1 MHVLHHVTDSPT
13 IISIIPTYPVTSS
26 DTPSALNVPLGYKG
40 TVVTCSALG
49 WPTPTIS
56 WVSDVGNLAGT
67 RIVSD
72 PLQNGSAFVSV
83 SLSWRDKFRESDVGN
98 YTCMVEAS
106 DSSVISSQ
114 KVSLFS
120 IMKIIHTTELPTSQA
135 PHACPMINSS
145 KVEFQMQVVLNVDCQ
160 MWTEE
165 QKADI
170 VSNFTRELMNI
181 VSTACQNCMD
191 TTEDIQVIDGPT
203 CSKQVERAAIFRGT
217 ISTES
222 LSRTRDIFC
231 ALNQWQQSG
240 SSIGKVFYPVNWNF
254 STIEVMENATTLTTT
269 SLVLTAAFS
278 STSSFSPL
286 IPVILSSI
294 VGASAMFIFGSL
306 YFFVKY
312 ATKKSMYVIWYD

>member
-1 MHVLHHVTDSPT
+1 MHVLYHVTDSPT

-114 KVSLFS
+114 KVI
-120 IMKIIHTTELPTSQA
+120 IMKVIQTTELPTSQA

-240 SSIGKVFYPVNWNF
+240 SSIGKDFYPVNWNF
-254 STIEVMENATTLTTT
+254 SIIEVMENATTTG
-269 SLVLTAAFS
+269 LVLTAAFS
-278 STSSFSPL
+278 SSSFSPL
-286 IPVILSSI
+286 IPVVLSSIYI
-294 VGASAMFIFGSL
+294 VGASTILVFASL
-306 YFFVKY
+306 YFIRKY
-312 ATKKSMYVIWYD
+312 TAKKSTYVIWHD